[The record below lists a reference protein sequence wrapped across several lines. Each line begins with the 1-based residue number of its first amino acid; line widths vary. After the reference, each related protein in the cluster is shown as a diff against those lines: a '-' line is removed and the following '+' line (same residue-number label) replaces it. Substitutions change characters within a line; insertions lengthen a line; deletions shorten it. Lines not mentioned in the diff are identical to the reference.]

1 MVKLTR
7 AEWQLMNALWKQHP
21 ANARDIAA
29 RLPAGR
35 GWAYSTIKTMLA
47 RLVLKGALSESK
59 KGNVSYFQPLVT
71 QRKAQLTALRS
82 LVGDAFEGA
91 FGSFMNFLVKE
102 KNLSAEER
110 RKIFEMLKDKLEGE
124 DDK

>member
-1 MVKLTR
+1 MAKLTR
-7 AEWQLMNALWKQHP
+7 AEWQLMNALWKGYP

-29 RLPAGR
+29 RLPGRR

-71 QRKAQLTALRS
+71 QRRAQLTALRF

-91 FGSFMNFLVKE
+91 FGSFINFLVKE
-102 KNLSAEER
+102 KNFSAEER

-124 DDK
+124 DEK

>member
-7 AEWQLMNALWKQHP
+7 AEWQLMNALWKGHP

-47 RLVLKGALSESK
+47 RLVLKGVLSESK

-91 FGSFMNFLVKE
+91 FGSFMNFLVTE
-102 KNLSAEER
+102 HDLSPEER
-110 RKIFEMLKDKLEGE
+110 RKILDMLKDQPKRE
-124 DDK
+124 DRK